1 MTWPIA
7 PQCIH
12 LPIVDCVHGTKPD
25 ILVYVS
31 LFSVGTQDARV
42 QEGIGENDTW
52 WLIFPK
58 VQVYIEGVL
67 Q

>member
-1 MTWPIA
+1 ME
-7 PQCIH
+7 QN
-12 LPIVDCVHGTKPD
+12 L

-31 LFSVGTQDARV
+31 LFSEGTQDARV

-52 WLIFPK
+52 WLIFLK